1 MTGRQSKQ
9 QMFFTLRSG
18 EPDPYRLLRR
28 HLYSLILAGIGCC
41 LFPVVMLFV
50 DKTGAVLAK
59 VVASPGVND
68 PFRLTGG
75 VVIGISIHLLQV
87 IRRVNRK
94 SLEPS
99 DEALAKGPPT
109 LHEVDPLNPYAS

>member
-1 MTGRQSKQ
+1 MKGKQSKNR
-9 QMFFTLRSG
+9 MSFTLRSG
-18 EPDPYRLLRR
+18 EPDPYRFER

-41 LFPVVMLFV
+41 FFPVVALFV

-75 VVIGISIHLLQV
+75 VVIGVSIHLLQV
-87 IRRVNRK
+87 IRRVKRQSMHFN
-94 SLEPS
+94 
-99 DEALAKGPPT
+99 DDVQTNGPLT
-109 LHEVDPLNPYAS
+109 LHEVDPVNSYAS

>member
-28 HLYSLILAGIGCC
+28 HLYGLILPGIGSC
-41 LFPVVMLFV
+41 LFPVVALFV

-99 DEALAKGPPT
+99 DEAQTKVTPT